1 MKTIGRA
8 GIVVTGCLSLSL
20 LAVGCG
26 GDDEG
31 DVNSELVPA
40 MLAAIRRPE
49 AGEFPTEKS
58 VIEFF
63 FEQVRTGDID
73 EATKAFPI
81 VERFE
86 KVTMADRVRHVWAF
100 DPYHT
105 PVPGARF
112 HNLMLAMQG
121 LQSFHHA
128 RLTLLGIDPQEMSTV
143 QEDKP
148 DALIEELEARLDA
161 SKLKNVTVES
171 VRINEK
177 FPRAVT
183 DENRPYKAMGV
194 TEECLVEIVVECGNR
209 KVSFE
214 CFLLKID
221 DNWRIGG
228 VMPNTR
234 SPAATRPSS
243 KGAT

>member
-8 GIVVTGCLSLSL
+8 AIVMTTLFSL
-20 LAVGCG
+20 LLAGCG

-31 DVNSELVPA
+31 DVNSELVRA

-58 VIEFF
+58 VVEFF

-73 EATKAFPI
+73 EATKTFPI
-81 VERFE
+81 VEQFE
-86 KVTMADRVRHVWAF
+86 KVTMADRFRQIQCF
-100 DPYHT
+100 NPIYT
-105 PVPGARF
+105 PLPGAEF
-112 HNLMLAMQG
+112 HNLMLAMEG
-121 LQSFHHA
+121 LQSSFHGA
-128 RLTLLGIDPQEMSTV
+128 RLTLLGVDPHEPSYMGEGKLDV
-143 QEDKP
+143 RIK
-148 DALIEELEARLDA
+148 ELQDSLRL
-161 SKLKNVTVES
+161 SKLNDLTVES
-171 VRINEK
+171 VRFNEK
-177 FPRAVT
+177 YPRAIA

-194 TEECLVEIVVECGNR
+194 TEKCLVEIVVECGNR

-221 DNWRIGG
+221 DNWRISGM
-228 VMPNTR
+228 MPDTR